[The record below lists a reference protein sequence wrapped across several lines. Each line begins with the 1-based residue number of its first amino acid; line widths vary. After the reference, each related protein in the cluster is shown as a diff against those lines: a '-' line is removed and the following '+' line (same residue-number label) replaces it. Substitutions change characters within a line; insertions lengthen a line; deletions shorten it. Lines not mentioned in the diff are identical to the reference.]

1 MQHSI
6 ATRGLPT
13 LLILLAI
20 AVLLILS
27 GATGVGFA
35 FGLVVVGMAGV
46 GLMAAVAHDL
56 TQGERRESPQR
67 TGVYRRTQARGY

>member
-1 MQHSI
+1 MPNSI

-13 LLILLAI
+13 LLLLMAI

-46 GLMAAVAHDL
+46 VLVATLLYDL
-56 TQGERRESPQR
+56 TQGEHRRSR
-67 TGVYRRTQARGY
+67 RRAGVYRRTHARGY